1 MSEKNFN
8 DNSWNEYIE
17 KYSQDQI
24 NEITT
29 EINKYKDDLKSAET
43 QKKSALKYINN
54 KQKLDIDALSSKV
67 EELREDKKNLMKK
80 KILCLIPLKIIMA
93 F

>member
-1 MSEKNFN
+1 M
-8 DNSWNEYIE
+8 IE

-67 EELREDKKNLMKK
+67 EELREDKKKSDEEKN
-80 KILCLIPLKIIMA
+80 IMYTDGW
-93 F
+93 FNDDKYRHQCFCRNQ